1 MLVQIKF
8 YELLPHMLFL
18 HYYKCVL
25 KHTCNIFTN
34 FSHVIVTKFYVNEY
48 YIHLK
53 TCKGKFYV
61 DYHIV
66 CTNVLRYFKD
76 GRKHYFLSYKN

>member
-8 YELLPHMLFL
+8 YELPSHMFG
-18 HYYKCVL
+18 HYYKSVL
-25 KHTCNIFTN
+25 EHTCNTFAN
-34 FSHVIVTKFYVNEY
+34 FLRVIVTKFCVNEY

-53 TCKGKFYV
+53 TCKCKFYV

-66 CTNVLRYFKD
+66 CTNVSRYFED